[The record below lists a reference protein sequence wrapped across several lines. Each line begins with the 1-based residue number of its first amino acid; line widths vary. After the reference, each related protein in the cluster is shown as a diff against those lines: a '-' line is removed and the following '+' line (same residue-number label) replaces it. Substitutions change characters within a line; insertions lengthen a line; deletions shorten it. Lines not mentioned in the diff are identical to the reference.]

1 MRSEILRME
10 NVITEDNDRTNL
22 NNLNL
27 YIFQGEIVGLIGVNE
42 HGKEMLI
49 HLICKNTPIKFG
61 RIYIGN
67 SLVNSYRHSD
77 ASYNKVYVIEQKSK
91 LVNDLSVADNVFVLR
106 KGFRKYM
113 IDSHVLE
120 TQIQYLTKELGVVIH
135 PDTICGYLTE
145 YERCV
150 VEIMKATVQGVK
162 LIVVNELSNFLSTN
176 DLYAF
181 NQLLRHLT
189 HKKFAIIY
197 IGNHH
202 EEIFPLCDRVAF
214 MKDGKIIKWFDK
226 KEMLQSNV
234 MPYTIPFADTQ
245 TEETKNKHRV
255 WLEFENIVTENMKGI
270 SFSLHQGECTVL
282 YDKSNRI
289 QKDVMELYCENKP
302 FLSGICKYD
311 GQRLKPE
318 NYVKYLGKE
327 VAIIGENP
335 IDTMLFYEMSYIDN
349 LCFLLDNKT
358 HKSRITKKIKKSIQL
373 EYQEELGEELY
384 ANDIHELS
392 KKSLYKLVY
401 YRIHLLNPKL
411 VLLIQPFAKA
421 DMYLR
426 RHIIDLIRILKR
438 KGIAVIIL
446 AVSISDCLYVADKLL
461 LLEEGKVKKTYYP
474 DTFRQI
480 TDNN

>member
-1 MRSEILRME
+1 ME
-10 NVITEDNDRTNL
+10 NVITEDNDKTNL

-49 HLICKNTPIKFG
+49 QLICRNSPIKFG

-67 SLVNSYRHSD
+67 NLVNSFRHSD
-77 ASYNKVYVIEQKSK
+77 GLYNKVYVIEQKSK

-106 KGFRKYM
+106 KGFRKYR
-113 IDSHVLE
+113 INSHVLE
-120 TQIQYLTKELGVVIH
+120 TQISYLSKELDLTIN
-135 PDTICGYLTE
+135 PDTICGNLTE

-150 VEIMKATVQGVK
+150 VEIMKAMVQGVK
-162 LIVVNELSNFLSTN
+162 LIVVNELSNFLSAN
-176 DLYAF
+176 DLHAF
-181 NQLLRHLT
+181 NELLRQLT
-189 HKKFAIIY
+189 YKKYAILY

-202 EEIFPLCDRVAF
+202 EEIFPLCERVAF

-226 KEMLQSNV
+226 KEMHQSKV
-234 MPYTIPFADTQ
+234 LPYTIPFADTH
-245 TEETKNKHRV
+245 TKESENKHRV
-255 WLEFENIVTENMKGI
+255 LMEFENITTVNMKGI
-270 SFSLHQGECTVL
+270 SFFLHQGECAVV
-282 YDKSNRI
+282 YDKSNRV
-289 QKDVMELYCENKP
+289 QKDIMELYLENKS

-311 GQRLKPE
+311 GQRLNPE
-318 NYVKYLGKE
+318 NYAKYLGKE
-327 VAIIGENP
+327 VAVIGENP

-358 HKSRITKKIKKSIQL
+358 NKSRITKKIKKSIQL
-373 EYQEELGEELY
+373 EYDKELGEELY

-392 KKSLYKLVY
+392 KTSLYNLVY

-411 VLLIQPFAKA
+411 VLLIQPFGKA

-426 RHIIDLIRILKR
+426 RHIIHLIRILKR
-438 KGIAVIIL
+438 KEIAVIIL

-461 LLEEGKVKKTYYP
+461 LLEEGKVKETYYP
-474 DTFRQI
+474 DTFSQI
-480 TDNN
+480 TDSN

>member
-1 MRSEILRME
+1 ME
-10 NVITEDNDRTNL
+10 NVITEDNDKTDL

-49 HLICKNTPIKFG
+49 QLICRNNPIKFG

-67 SLVNSYRHSD
+67 ILVNSYRHSD
-77 ASYNKVYVIEQKSK
+77 GLYNKVYVIEQKSK

-106 KGFRKYM
+106 KGFRKYR
-113 IDSHVLE
+113 INSHVLE
-120 TQIQYLTKELGVVIH
+120 TQIAYLSKELGLTIN
-135 PDTICGYLTE
+135 PDTICGNLTE
-145 YERCV
+145 YERCM
-150 VEIMKATVQGVK
+150 VEVMKAMVQGVK

-176 DLYAF
+176 DLQAF
-181 NQLLRHLT
+181 NELLRHLT
-189 HKKFAIIY
+189 YKKYAILY

-226 KEMLQSNV
+226 KEMHQSNV
-234 MPYTIPFADTQ
+234 IPYTIPFADTHS
-245 TEETKNKHRV
+245 EEMKNKHRG
-255 WLEFENIVTENMKGI
+255 LMEFENITTENIKGI
-270 SFSLHQGECTVL
+270 SFSLHQGECAVV

-289 QKDVMELYCENKP
+289 QKDIMELYCENKP

-318 NYVKYLGKE
+318 NYAKYFGKE
-327 VAIIGENP
+327 VVVIGENP

-358 HKSRITKKIKKSIQL
+358 NKSRITKKIKMSIQL
-373 EYQEELGEELY
+373 EYDKELGEELY
-384 ANDIHELS
+384 ANNIHELS
-392 KKSLYKLVY
+392 KTSLYNLVY

-426 RHIIDLIRILKR
+426 RHIIHLIRILKR
-438 KGIAVIIL
+438 KEIAVIIL

-461 LLEEGKVKKTYYP
+461 LLEEGKVKETYYP
-474 DTFRQI
+474 DTFSQI
-480 TDNN
+480 TDSN